1 MLQRLAENPLL
12 TPADLSAT
20 RDDLEVM
27 CTLNPAAV
35 KFGDEILLLVRVG
48 EKARDENEHIT
59 HVYYDDES
67 GEIKIGRCRKDDP
80 DLE

>member
-12 TPADLSAT
+12 TPEDLSAA

-35 KFGDEILLLVRVG
+35 KFGNETLLLVRVG
-48 EKARDENEHIT
+48 EKAPTKTNTFPTSSTMTNQMR
-59 HVYYDDES
+59 
-67 GEIKIGRCRKDDP
+67 
-80 DLE
+80 